1 MFAFIEI
8 SGRQV
13 KVSEGKTFEVF
24 RIKGKKGEKVEFEP
38 VSFYDGKNLL
48 VDKKDLEKVKVVCE
62 IMGEKKGEKIY
73 SFKKKPKT
81 GYKKGIGHRD
91 KLMVFK
97 VDKIVT
103 PNDTK

>member
-13 KVSEGKTFEVF
+13 KVSEGETFEVF
-24 RIKGKKGEKVEFEP
+24 RIEAKKGKKVEFEP
-38 VSFYDGKNLL
+38 VSFYDGKDLI
-48 VDKKDLEKVKVVCE
+48 VDKKDLEKVKVICE
-62 IMGEKKGEKIY
+62 IIEEKKGEKIY

-91 KLMVFK
+91 RLMVLK
-97 VDKIVT
+97 VEKIIR
-103 PNDTK
+103 K